1 MPTQV
6 QWRIA
11 APAARTHTSVAPC
24 GLNARAGLEKKPLFV
39 GFPSSHELKAHERLA
54 RRQKRK
60 NRAGHSIMEVYLEDI
75 TDEMAAADGGP
86 PPRIA
91 TAAATGLSGDAPAGN
106 ARRSRREPLCVRRCS
121 LARMLS
127 VRAARGGHTA
137 TRLGPAIYVFGGADR
152 QQKYCDNVYRLCTR
166 SLSWSLVQVRTA
178 LSWRRARQARSA
190 GPLRAGRVII
200 MRGIGQTRA
209 CFSAAPVQGGLEAAR
224 HL

>member
-1 MPTQV
+1 LPV
-6 QWRIA
+6 D
-11 APAARTHTSVAPC
+11 
-24 GLNARAGLEKKPLFV
+24 KK
-39 GFPSSHELKAHERLA
+39 E
-54 RRQKRK
+54 K
-60 NRAGHSIMEVYLEDI
+60 NRAGRGHSIMEVYLEDI